1 MKVSEIFHS
10 IQGEGIYM
18 GLPMS
23 FIRVTGCNLKCKWC
37 DTKYAYT
44 EGFELSLNDII
55 ERLRAYPC
63 NNVCL
68 TGGEPM
74 IQKEMPVLVKL
85 LIKNGFTVY
94 LETNGSVFLGA
105 LPKSKSLY
113 ISMDIKCPSCGEE
126 QKMNFTNLEILG
138 EGDQVKFIIADDE
151 DYEYAKEIMENHPI
165 SRKCEVIFQSC
176 AIPPGEDDFQPI
188 AYTQLVERVMMD
200 GLSVRVLPQLHKLIW
215 PDRLRGV

>member
-1 MKVSEIFHS
+1 MKVNEIFHS

-23 FIRVTGCNLKCKWC
+23 FVRFTGCHLRCKWC
-37 DTKYAYT
+37 DTKYAYID
-44 EGFELSLNDII
+44 GFELPIPGIL

-74 IQKEMPVLVKL
+74 SQREMPVLVKQ
-85 LIKNGFTVY
+85 LIKNDFAVY
-94 LETNGSVFLGA
+94 LETNGSVFLGT
-105 LPKSKSLY
+105 LPKSKSLF
-113 ISMDIKCPSCGEE
+113 ISMDIKCPSSGEE

-138 EGDQVKFIIADDE
+138 VGDQVKFIIADDE
-151 DYEYAKEIMENHPI
+151 DYEYAKEIMENYTIPPE
-165 SRKCEVIFQSC
+165 CAVIFQSC
-176 AIPPGEDDFQPI
+176 AIPPGFVEFQPM
-188 AYTQLVERVMMD
+188 AYTQLVERILID

-215 PDRLRGV
+215 PDQLRGI